1 MRNVLT
7 AGLLCLAAASVGAQD
22 LGKKTFEQCVAC
34 HSLQAGENGIG
45 PTLHSLLGSTAGT
58 VEGFRFSGPMKR
70 SGIVWDE
77 KNLAEFLRN
86 PQGLV
91 PNTRM
96 PFSGLTDE
104 AALKALV
111 GYLAAAT
118 K

>member
-1 MRNVLT
+1 
-7 AGLLCLAAASVGAQD
+7 
-22 LGKKTFEQCVAC
+22 
-34 HSLQAGENGIG
+34 
-45 PTLHSLLGSTAGT
+45 
-58 VEGFRFSGPMKR
+58 MKR

-86 PQGLV
+86 PQALV

-111 GYLAAAT
+111 GYLATAT